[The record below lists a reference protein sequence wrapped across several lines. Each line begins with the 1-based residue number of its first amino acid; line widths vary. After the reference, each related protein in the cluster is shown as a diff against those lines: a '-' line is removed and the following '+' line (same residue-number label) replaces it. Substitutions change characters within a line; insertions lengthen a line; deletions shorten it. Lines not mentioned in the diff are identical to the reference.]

1 MQTLF
6 YWDVLYSK
14 QIEIAQWSM
23 YKSGIANIDLLRKRK
38 TELLSEMQNSNQLK
52 VNISYVHF
60 YKHWVNEVLKWR
72 DRWFQINE
80 K

>member
-14 QIEIAQWSM
+14 QIETAQWSM

>member
-1 MQTLF
+1 
-6 YWDVLYSK
+6 
-14 QIEIAQWSM
+14 M

-60 YKHWVNEVLKWR
+60 YKHWVNEVLK
-72 DRWFQINE
+72 
-80 K
+80 